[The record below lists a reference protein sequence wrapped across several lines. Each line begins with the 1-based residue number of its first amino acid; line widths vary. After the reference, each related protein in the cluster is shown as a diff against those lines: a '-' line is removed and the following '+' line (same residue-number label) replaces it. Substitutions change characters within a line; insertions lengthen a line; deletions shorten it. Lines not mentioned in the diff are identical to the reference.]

1 MTTSVCGSCS
11 SMLFF
16 CRLFPDFVAGFDL
29 VAQEDLGR
37 PLLDFIGILPHI
49 SWINLLPDKK
59 NCFSVLITVW

>member
-1 MTTSVCGSCS
+1 
-11 SMLFF
+11 MLFF

-59 NCFSVLITVW
+59 VVCQG